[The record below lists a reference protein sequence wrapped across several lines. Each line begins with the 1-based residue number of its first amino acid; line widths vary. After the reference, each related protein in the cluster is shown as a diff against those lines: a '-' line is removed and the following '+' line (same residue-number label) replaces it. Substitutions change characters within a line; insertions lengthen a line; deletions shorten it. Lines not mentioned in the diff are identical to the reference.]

1 MATPRKSKSHNRRT
15 GKPNDSD
22 KVSVSPLPKGL
33 HWPGP
38 NDLVDATYA
47 RLAVKKG
54 NAGVLARYLRQHTRD
69 IIVRE
74 IATMLEPQGKSEIR
88 LVPTMRRGR
97 GRPPK
102 SKVRKDIESLT
113 VSAGV
118 ATKLKG
124 KPGFRGYKKQAV
136 GQMKQ
141 ESNISRRTIYRRMK
155 YANR

>member
-74 IATMLEPQGKSEIR
+74 IATMLEPQGKS
-88 LVPTMRRGR
+88 
-97 GRPPK
+97 
-102 SKVRKDIESLT
+102 
-113 VSAGV
+113 
-118 ATKLKG
+118 
-124 KPGFRGYKKQAV
+124 
-136 GQMKQ
+136 
-141 ESNISRRTIYRRMK
+141 
-155 YANR
+155 